1 MVARSPRLPLWRRV
15 LAVLAGLAM
24 GVFIGSVTTVI
35 HQSSLDVAAIS
46 IPWGIVAALLIVA
59 GFLAGLRLA
68 TESRLVALFGAIG
81 VELMVFLLSQ
91 RSQGGSVLV
100 PANLAGNIWA
110 AAPAIIG
117 VVVLAWP
124 HIPAKV
130 RG

>member
-1 MVARSPRLPLWRRV
+1 MAARSPRLPLWRRV

-35 HQSSLDVAAIS
+35 HQSGLDIAGIS
-46 IPWGIVAALLIVA
+46 IPWGIVAALLIVV

-81 VELMVFLLSQ
+81 VELMVLLLSQ

>member
-1 MVARSPRLPLWRRV
+1 
-15 LAVLAGLAM
+15 M

-81 VELMVFLLSQ
+81 VELMVILFSQ

-110 AAPAIIG
+110 AAPAIIA

-124 HIPAKV
+124 HIPAKG